1 MKRHNDTA
9 LGVRVEVDPIT
20 PTVGAEIRDV
30 DLAAPLTEEFAA
42 SLRAT
47 LLIHGVLVFRGQ
59 HAMTREHQV
68 ALARVFGAVERSPR
82 GEASDPDVVRIVH
95 DASAPPTENVWHV
108 DHSFRTAPPFG
119 AVLRA
124 IEVPAVGGDTLFADL
139 RAVWRRLPDSVQAV
153 VRGLHAVHDV
163 AKLAPAKC
171 VAELHAAAPV
181 VNHPAVRI
189 HPETHEEVL
198 FVNAA
203 YTTSFVGVES
213 SDSTALLDFL
223 LRQVHLPEVQC
234 RLRWQPGTVAVWDN
248 RSLQHY
254 AVGDYFPE
262 RRVMER
268 VSIGGSL
275 VLGPDRPAS

>member
-1 MKRHNDTA
+1 MT
-9 LGVRVEVDPIT
+9 LPLSVRVAVDPIT

-30 DLAAPLTEEFAA
+30 DLAAPLTDEFVAT
-42 SLRAT
+42 LRAA

-59 HAMTREHQV
+59 QAMTREHQI
-68 ALARVFGAVERSPR
+68 ALARVFGDVERSPL
-82 GEASDPDVVRIVH
+82 GDASNPDVVRIVH
-95 DASAPPTENVWHV
+95 DASSPPTENIWHV

-139 RAVWRRLPDSVQAV
+139 RAVWRRLPDN
-153 VRGLHAVHDV
+153 VRALVRSLRAVHDV
-163 AKLAPAKC
+163 AKWAPAKC
-171 VAELHAAAPV
+171 VAELRAAAPTIS
-181 VNHPAVRI
+181 HPAVRI
-189 HPETHEEVL
+189 HPETHEEIL

-203 YTTSFVGVES
+203 YTTSFVGVETS
-213 SDSTALLDFL
+213 QSTALLDFL
-223 LRQVHLPEVQC
+223 LRQVHFPEVQC

-268 VSIGGSL
+268 VSIGGSP
-275 VLGPDRPAS
+275 VAGPDRSADQGH